1 MKHSL
6 LALSIALSLSAC
18 GDKAVDV
25 AQPAA
30 PVVAD
35 APAEAPVAEAP
46 VAGFKQD
53 FEMQGITFKVE
64 ATANGSLNQLTVT
77 PGGLT
82 EVNQPVSREIDGT
95 VTKAEVA
102 DLDSDGFPEIYVYVN
117 SAGSGSYGSL
127 VAYAVNQG
135 KSISEINLPNVAD
148 DAVNGKGYMGHDEF
162 AVVEGSLVQRFPIY
176 SESDT
181 NAAPSGKTRQLQYKL
196 KPGEAGWQLKLDQV
210 VEF

>member
-1 MKHSL
+1 MKRSL

-18 GDKAVDV
+18 GDKAVEV

-30 PVVAD
+30 PVVAE
-35 APAEAPVAEAP
+35 APAAATVAEAP

-53 FEMQGITFKVE
+53 FEMQGITFQIE
-64 ATANGSLNQLTVT
+64 ASASGSLNQLTVT
-77 PGGLT
+77 TGGLT
-82 EVNQPVSREIDGT
+82 EANEPVSREIDGT

-102 DLDSDGFPEIYVYVN
+102 DLDSDGFPEIYVFVN
-117 SAGSGSYGSL
+117 SAGSGSYGGV
-127 VAYAVNQG
+127 VAYAVNKG
-135 KSISEINLPNVAD
+135 KSISEISFPNVAD
-148 DAVNGKGYMGHDEF
+148 DAVNSKGYMGHDEF

-176 SESDT
+176 SDSDT

-196 KPGEAGWQLKLDQV
+196 RPGEAGWQLKLDRV